1 MLVFTAF
8 FIALFQ
14 TVGSAGRSISL
25 ASAVVLGALEGAV
38 LILALSARR
47 EAVITDETGLTVR
60 TLFRRTYLPWQD
72 VDRLM
77 VRREGLI
84 PGPVA
89 YIGSKSS
96 GAIRTALWSGG
107 LGLGNRSTQRA
118 IDALEADIARRTS
131 G

>member
-1 MLVFTAF
+1 M
-8 FIALFQ
+8 
-14 TVGSAGRSISL
+14 
-25 ASAVVLGALEGAV
+25 AVVLGALEGAV

-47 EAVITDETGLTVR
+47 QAVITDETGLTVR
-60 TLFRRTYLPWQD
+60 TFFRRTYLPWQG